1 MPRLLVLLGGI
12 ASGKTAAALRAV
24 ERARGAGLEVW
35 GVAAPRVCQGALTVG
50 YRGVLLGVGE
60 TLPLVYRRGHQPPG
74 EWAPLRGPYLYNPQG
89 FQRANQHLFEASR
102 RQGPHTLTV
111 VDEYGHLEEEGLGL
125 APGLRKALGNPAP
138 GSRLL
143 VTCRAERLQGLLS
156 SLPPGWRV
164 STVEVGD
171 LQELARAMDSFI

>member
-1 MPRLLVLLGGI
+1 VPRLLVLLGGI

-24 ERARGAGLEVW
+24 ERGRGAGLEVW

-74 EWAPLRGPYLYNPQG
+74 EWIPLRGPYLYNPQG
-89 FQRANQHLFEASR
+89 FH
-102 RQGPHTLTV
+102 TV